1 MIEKL
6 DLMPE
11 DTARAIFQDK
21 INELIEASNRQ
32 DRLLSFLARHEFS
45 YDLPDAD
52 FWGEMRHNG

>member
-1 MIEKL
+1 
-6 DLMPE
+6 MPE